1 MSEPALDIDVFGPDW
16 WHEHRDQLGEG
27 QYRNWHSA
35 YGKGGLFW
43 SYGGT
48 GTFLSAG
55 LLEKVQSDYGG
66 GWERCTEVFGV
77 GFSTDIQVTYY
88 AD

>member
-1 MSEPALDIDVFGPDW
+1 MTGPVLDSEPFGPDW
-16 WHEHRDQLGEG
+16 WREHRQQPREG
-27 QYRNWHSA
+27 HARNWNTP

-43 SYGGT
+43 PYGGT

-55 LLEKVQSDYGG
+55 LLEKVHSDGG
-66 GWERCTEVFGV
+66 SGWEHCTEVFGV
-77 GFSTDIQVTYY
+77 GFVTDIQVFYD